1 MEAAAERP
9 LSARGGAGRSL
20 DAALVLELS
29 GEDSPLEVRELSARN
44 MHVTAI
50 DASMAAQPWPRL
62 EAVSLSQNPQ
72 LGESAAQLWPWL
84 GQCNTL
90 RCLNLN
96 FCNLASLEVRAPR
109 PPPPSPVSRGPAAA
123 SQGVQELKLLEQLF
137 VSTNRVADV
146 SPLGGCPEL
155 RCAPRPAPL
164 RLARRVVTPAVLA
177 QGAGSAPQL
186 AG

>member
-9 LSARGGAGRSL
+9 LSAREGAGRSL

-96 FCNLASLEVRAPR
+96 FCNLASLEVRGAR
-109 PPPPSPVSRGPAAA
+109 PPPVPQSHAGPAAA

-155 RCAPRPAPL
+155 RCAPRPAPPL
-164 RLARRVVTPAVLA
+164 LARRVVTAAVLA

>member
-9 LSARGGAGRSL
+9 LSAREGAGRSL

-109 PPPPSPVSRGPAAA
+109 PP
-123 SQGVQELKLLEQLF
+123 
-137 VSTNRVADV
+137 
-146 SPLGGCPEL
+146 
-155 RCAPRPAPL
+155 APL
-164 RLARRVVTPAVLA
+164 PSLTRPRCC
-177 QGAGSAPQL
+177 L
-186 AG
+186 AGGARAEAAGAAVRLD

>member
-9 LSARGGAGRSL
+9 LSAREGAGRSL

-96 FCNLASLEVRAPR
+96 FCNLASLEVRGAR
-109 PPPPSPVSRGPAAA
+109 PPPPSPVSRGP
-123 SQGVQELKLLEQLF
+123 
-137 VSTNRVADV
+137 
-146 SPLGGCPEL
+146 
-155 RCAPRPAPL
+155 RCC
-164 RLARRVVTPAVLA
+164 
-177 QGAGSAPQL
+177 L
-186 AG
+186 AGGARAEAAGAAVRLD